1 MFSDIADADDF
12 DSWLSRNQEQR
23 TKKAPFAVKPQPA
36 AESTENETAKAPND
50 ESLKTGIGTQSISS
64 LSSSGFDNDS
74 VIQSTEDSVEQET
87 PVHEASS
94 PESHEEREEDGET
107 RWPSKDATASNE
119 SFTVV
124 QAHKRE
130 EAGIIQLKSY
140 MESLIKWKK
149 TVTWRITTHNRRP
162 LHLKTLLHQA
172 TMKMTIRKVC

>member
-64 LSSSGFDNDS
+64 LF
-74 VIQSTEDSVEQET
+74 VLRVLTMIPLFKAQKIQSNKKHQFTKLLLQNLMRSEKKMEKQ
-87 PVHEASS
+87 
-94 PESHEEREEDGET
+94 DGLQRT
-107 RWPSKDATASNE
+107 LRLPNE

-124 QAHKRE
+124 QAHK
-130 EAGIIQLKSY
+130 
-140 MESLIKWKK
+140 
-149 TVTWRITTHNRRP
+149 T
-162 LHLKTLLHQA
+162 
-172 TMKMTIRKVC
+172 